1 MGREPFAPHLI
12 PVASPPPDG
21 GSLHSTDFFDGDLTK
36 KWGGNLDRLM
46 VMTDAMRAPVGAV
59 LCGPLS
65 TQSTCRGCWGCI
77 VWATVHSEQ
86 TWTGGW

>member
-46 VMTDAMRAPVGAV
+46 VMTDAMRAPVGG
-59 LCGPLS
+59 L
-65 TQSTCRGCWGCI
+65 
-77 VWATVHSEQ
+77 VWLMVMTDAMRAPVGE
-86 TWTGGW
+86 GRC